1 MLESNGFVKW
11 KIFIWVVGITTI
23 ILGGVVSMAFS
34 ALSKTQDNTLEIM
47 QIKTNEEN
55 HYSELK
61 GVLNE
66 VKIDVKEILKANK

>member
-1 MLESNGFVKW
+1 MSETNGFVKW

-23 ILGGVVSMAFS
+23 ILGGVVSMAVS

-47 QIKTNEEN
+47 HCKTNEEN

-66 VKIDVKEILKANK
+66 VKIDVKEILKTNK

>member
-1 MLESNGFVKW
+1 MSETNGFVKW

-23 ILGGVVSMAFS
+23 ILGGVISMAVS

-47 QIKTNEEN
+47 QVKTNEEN

-66 VKIDVKEILKANK
+66 VKIDVKEILKVNK

>member
-1 MLESNGFVKW
+1 MSETNGFVKW
-11 KIFIWVVGITTI
+11 KIFIWVVSITTI
-23 ILGGVVSMAFS
+23 ILGGVVSMAVS

-47 QIKTNEEN
+47 QVKTNEEN

-66 VKIDVKEILKANK
+66 VKIDVKEILKTNK

>member
-1 MLESNGFVKW
+1 MSETNGFVKW

-23 ILGGVVSMAFS
+23 ILGGVVSMAVS

-47 QIKTNEEN
+47 QVKTNEEN

-66 VKIDVKEILKANK
+66 VKIDVKEILKTNK